1 MIYGVG
7 TDIIETARIAKAWD
21 RWGARFEK
29 RIFTSREVEACRPRP
44 HPASSLAM
52 CFAAKEAFSKAVG
65 IGLRSARL
73 VWRDIE
79 VNHDRRGKPFLV
91 FHNTASVVAEEIGLL
106 NCQLS
111 LTDDSGLA
119 MAFVVVEV

>member
-7 TDIIETARIAKAWD
+7 TDIIEVKRIAKAWD

-29 RIFTSREVEACRPRP
+29 RIFTAREVEVCRPRP

-65 IGLRSARL
+65 IGLRSAKL

-91 FHNTASVVAEEIGLL
+91 FHKTASVVSEEIGLI
-106 NCQLS
+106 NCQIS